1 MTCWSCGLP
10 LPDGARFCARC
21 GVRQRLPGP
30 DAPLWLQVLFC
41 AGTFAAAGL
50 AAIGSLTLL
59 QDRGSADAAAAQGF
73 AAIAWA
79 LILYGA
85 VLVGLQIAA
94 IAGLSR
100 SRDWGRVAATLA
112 CLMWCLTGFGLLISF
127 PVLYQ
132 LWRPQPFR
140 R

>member
-10 LPDGARFCARC
+10 LPEGARFCARC
-21 GVRQRLPGP
+21 GVRQRPAGQETSF
-30 DAPLWLQVLFC
+30 WVQVLF
-41 AGTFAAAGL
+41 AFGTLVAAGIAAWAALYLLEPHRGASL
-50 AAIGSLTLL
+50 AAS
-59 QDRGSADAAAAQGF
+59 QGF
-73 AAIAWA
+73 IAFAWSVV
-79 LILYGA
+79 LYGA
-85 VLVGLQIAA
+85 ILAGLQVAALVGL
-94 IAGLSR
+94 GR
-100 SRDWGRVAATLA
+100 SEDWGRVAATLA